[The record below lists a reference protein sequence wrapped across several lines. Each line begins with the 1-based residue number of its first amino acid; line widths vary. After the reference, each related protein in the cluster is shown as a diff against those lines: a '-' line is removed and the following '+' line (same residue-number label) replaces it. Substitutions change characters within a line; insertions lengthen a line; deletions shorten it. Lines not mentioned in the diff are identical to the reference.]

1 MHQFLE
7 MAAFVAA
14 GVIFVLLLVV
24 LVGRLSSGGR
34 MPRQAQILQ
43 FRRSMKRLDSV
54 VDRWAMELHP
64 RPRRRPDELAVDPYR
79 PEPRPDRDS

>member
-14 GVIFVLLLVV
+14 GAVFALLLVL
-24 LVGRLSSGGR
+24 LVGRLSGGR

-79 PEPRPDRDS
+79 PEPRSERDS

>member
-1 MHQFLE
+1 MDQFLE
-7 MAAFVAA
+7 IAALVSA
-14 GVIFVLLLVV
+14 GAIFALLLVA
-24 LVGRLSSGGR
+24 LVGRVSGGR
-34 MPRQAQILQ
+34 MPRQAEILR

-79 PEPRPDRDS
+79 PERRRDLDS